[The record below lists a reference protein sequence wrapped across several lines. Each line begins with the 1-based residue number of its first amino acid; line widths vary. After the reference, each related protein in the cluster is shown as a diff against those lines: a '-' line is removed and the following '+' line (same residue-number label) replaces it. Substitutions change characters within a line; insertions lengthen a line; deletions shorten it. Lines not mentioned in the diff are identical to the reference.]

1 MLSISFWKK
10 DSGNMLTHAHGLTH
24 EQIQELHEINI
35 GDRLVLWQQSKD
47 TETKPNYTLKKFIKK
62 ESLKEE

>member
-1 MLSISFWKK
+1 
-10 DSGNMLTHAHGLTH
+10 
-24 EQIQELHEINI
+24 
-35 GDRLVLWQQSKD
+35 LWQQSKD